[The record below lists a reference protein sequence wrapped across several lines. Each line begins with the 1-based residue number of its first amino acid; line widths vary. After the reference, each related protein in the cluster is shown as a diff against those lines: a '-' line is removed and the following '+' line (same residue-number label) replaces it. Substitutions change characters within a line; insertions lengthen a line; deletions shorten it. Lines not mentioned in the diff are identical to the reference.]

1 MDDWSQRDRVAM
13 TFWREYVAAARTG
26 YGSEFDHSDEM
37 RVAINEWFAKIDEA
51 VGEANATGC
60 VFFKCTSSRREP
72 QKVKLL
78 FSDGKGRTFRRTLKI
93 DDRFRRPGTPPDF
106 HDFSNLKIAV
116 QSMILNEGKVRLD
129 PKGGW
134 FAPL

>member
-1 MDDWSQRDRVAM
+1 MDDWTQRDRAALA
-13 TFWREYVAAARTG
+13 FWREYVAAARTG
-26 YGSEFDHSDEM
+26 YGSEFDHSDAM
-37 RVAINEWFAKIDEA
+37 RAAINEWFGKIDQA
-51 VGEANATGC
+51 IAEANATGC
-60 VFFKCTSSRREP
+60 VFFKCVAPKKKPENVR
-72 QKVKLL
+72 LL

-93 DDRFRRPGTPPDF
+93 DDRFRRHGTPLDF
-106 HDFSNLKIAV
+106 HDFSNLKIVV